1 MSNVAEKLAKKSSR
15 PAQTKQVRLRLVY
28 IDFWS
33 ILKLSFL
40 WSIILG
46 IITVVAA
53 FLIWSLLN
61 QTGVFDSVNKVLTEI
76 AGTGSNFDIN
86 SFASLGQVMGF
97 AIIVAILDVIV
108 ITALGAIAA
117 VLYNLTVKITGGVML
132 GFTNK

>member
-28 IDFWS
+28 VDFWS

-46 IITVVAA
+46 IVTVVAA

-76 AGTGSNFDIN
+76 AGTGNFDIN
-86 SFASLGQVMGF
+86 DFASLGQVMGF

>member
-1 MSNVAEKLAKKSSR
+1 MSNVAEKLAKKTSR

-28 IDFWS
+28 VDFWS

-46 IITVVAA
+46 IVTVVAA
-53 FLIWSLLN
+53 FLIWSLLK
-61 QTGVFDSVNKVLTEI
+61 QTGVFDSIDALLVEV
-76 AGTGSNFDIN
+76 AGSGNFSLD

-97 AIIVAILDVIV
+97 AVIVAILDVIV